1 MSEKAIEGIRAETLL
16 AHLDTMRSH
25 ARLMILLVAL
35 GLTAGL
41 TFYTYSRSV
50 FHAKS
55 LVHVV
60 RVERPVDERNLPAK
74 TVFIDSNDSALLQEF
89 GSDEVVR
96 RTGRRLGVANPRAK
110 STYLKKLQVEYSSNG
125 DLILEVW
132 PYTKELARAWN
143 ETMVKEYLLYREEK
157 RQEAREAT
165 VHNLME
171 EAQQIRKII
180 SEGLNQ
186 EMSLKDTN
194 NMSRLLLEVQQL
206 NDIPRELLE
215 VNRRLGLMAKA
226 RQTLANTNQDA
237 VARLSLVAFLEASS
251 PMLRR
256 LQLMP
261 GQTVSA
267 GGPSETN
274 TSTVVVPSMLNPT
287 IAPWEELDREK
298 RRLQGQMRQWE
309 TLYGS
314 GHPKMIDLRKQI
326 EKVNRSLDLE
336 LEAANQRFDLQFDNL
351 RERQAELEARLPEV
365 QATTRR
371 YEQNQAEIKRISAS
385 SAIWDSI
392 QDQMTRL
399 VSMLGF
405 WGDKQRVE
413 LQFMGHL
420 ELENGAIAPNQ
431 HKIFLG
437 SLAMGLGLAISVP
450 FLLRYLD
457 TRMTSLAQVEENLD
471 IDPLGLIPED
481 INIDTK
487 RVREPNISAASV
499 DENFRLVRSNLM
511 LRFHGREAPQVIL
524 IASALPGEG
533 KSTVVVHMARSFAEK
548 GEATLMVD
556 ADLYR
561 GRLHRVFDLPATPGF
576 SEVIQQQVAAEDCC
590 VSVGPNMALLPCGT
604 HKSGN
609 SARIDSKEFAE
620 SMRALRARYRHIVLD
635 SPPILGLSEVS
646 LLQPHVDGV
655 IVVFSC
661 KSTTRMAAEHA
672 VETLR
677 ANGAK
682 IYGFVLNRADMTSLQ
697 SRYRYYYYSKDYYS
711 KYTEAEKRTSD
722 APAS

>member
-1 MSEKAIEGIRAETLL
+1 MSEKTSEGIRVEALL
-16 AHLDTMRSH
+16 SQLDTLRLH
-25 ARLMILLVAL
+25 ARLMVLLLAL
-35 GLTAGL
+35 GLTGGL
-41 TFYTYSRSV
+41 IFYTYSRSV

-96 RTGRRLGVANPRAK
+96 RTAKRLGVPNPRAK
-110 STYLKKLQVEYSSNG
+110 SAYLKKIQVDYNSNG
-125 DLILEVW
+125 DLIVEVW
-132 PYTKELARAWN
+132 PYTLELARDWTAA
-143 ETMVKEYLLYREEK
+143 MVQEYLLYREEK

-165 VHNLME
+165 VHNLIQE
-171 EAQQIRKII
+171 GTQIRKII
-180 SEGLNQ
+180 SEALNQ
-186 EMSLKDTN
+186 EVSLKDTN

-215 VNRRLGLMAKA
+215 VNRRLSLMAKA

-237 VARLSLVAFLEASS
+237 VARLSLVAFMEASS

-261 GQTVSA
+261 GQTVST
-267 GGPSETN
+267 GGPSDTN
-274 TSTVVVPSMLNPT
+274 NSTVIVPSMLNPT
-287 IAPWEELDREK
+287 VAPWEDLDREK
-298 RRLQGQMRQWE
+298 RRLLGQMRQWE
-309 TLYGS
+309 TTYGS

-326 EKVNRSLDLE
+326 EKVNHALDLE
-336 LEAANQRFDLQFDNL
+336 LEAANQRFDLQYANL
-351 RERQAELEARLPEV
+351 QERQVELEARLPEV

-371 YEQNQAEIKRISAS
+371 YEQNQAEIKRIGAS
-385 SAIWDSI
+385 SAIWDTI

-399 VSMLGF
+399 VNVLGF

-420 ELENGAIAPNQ
+420 ELENGAVAPNQ
-431 HKIFLG
+431 QKIFLG
-437 SLAMGLGLAISVP
+437 SLLLGLGLAVSLP

-457 TRMTSLAQVEENLD
+457 TRMTTLAQVEEELD
-471 IDPLGLIPED
+471 LDPLGLIPED
-481 INIDTK
+481 IDIGTK
-487 RVREPNISAASV
+487 DVRKLKESAASV
-499 DENFRLVRSNLM
+499 NENFRLVRSNLM
-511 LRFHGREAPQVIL
+511 LRFHGRETPQVIL

-561 GRLHRVFDLPATPGF
+561 GRLHRVFEVAASPGF
-576 SEVIQQQVAAEDCC
+576 SEVIRQQATAVDCC
-590 VSVGPNMALLPCGT
+590 LSVGENLSLMPCGKRDT
-604 HKSGN
+604 GHST
-609 SARIDSKEFAE
+609 RIDSQEFTE
-620 SMRALRARYRHIVLD
+620 SMRALRARYKHIFLD

-661 KSTTRMAAEHA
+661 KSTTRMAAEDA

-682 IYGFVLNRADMTSLQ
+682 IYGFLLNRADMSSLQ

-711 KYTEAEKRTSD
+711 KYAEAGAQAATLR
-722 APAS
+722 